1 MSDLENLAKVES
13 DNLKLNKTPINLREM
28 TKKVL
33 WNYEKELRD
42 RNLSVEVEGNCSL
55 VYADRDRIGQVLVNL
70 ISNAVKYT
78 PDGGE
83 IRITLSDTEDSVVFN
98 IRDSGIGIPEA
109 EIPYIFE
116 RFYRADKSR
125 NRNTGGSGIGLA
137 IVKSV
142 VSAHG
147 GAVDVESRLNE
158 GSNFI
163 VKLPK

>member
-1 MSDLENLAKVES
+1 
-13 DNLKLNKTPINLREM
+13 
-28 TKKVL
+28 
-33 WNYEKELRD
+33 
-42 RNLSVEVEGNCSL
+42 
-55 VYADRDRIGQVLVNL
+55 VLVNL

-83 IRITLSDTEDSVVFN
+83 IRITLSDTDDSVVFN

-147 GAVDVESRLNE
+147 GTVDVESRLNE

-163 VKLPK
+163 IKLPK